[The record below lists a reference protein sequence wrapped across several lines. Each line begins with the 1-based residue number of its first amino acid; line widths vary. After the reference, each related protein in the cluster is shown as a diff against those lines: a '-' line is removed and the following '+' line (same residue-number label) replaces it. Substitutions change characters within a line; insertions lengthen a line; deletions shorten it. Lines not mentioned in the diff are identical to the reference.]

1 MELVYL
7 LSWLGRTKNQYKLA
21 KLKKTVRV
29 FKIEKPKLVTK
40 QVVTKSKSAKEI
52 YAENLRNNP
61 TESEIQFC
69 KLFDKLKLE
78 YTFQKVVCGY
88 IPDFSFPKKRLI
100 EVDGIS
106 HKGREEYDNRKDK
119 VLRKAGYQVLRVAAN
134 RIFWDVDR
142 LTVEIQAFLAG
153 QYVKRRKAKK
163 RFVRIGRDNLQ
174 EQFMQAT
181 HGI

>member
-21 KLKKTVRV
+21 KLKKTVKV
-29 FKIEKPKLVTK
+29 FKLERVKESTK
-40 QVVTKSKSAKEI
+40 QVVTNKSSKQVF
-52 YAENLRNNP
+52 AEKLRENP

-119 VLRKAGYQVLRVAAN
+119 VLRKAGYHVLRVAAN

-153 QYVKRRKAKK
+153 QYVKRKKAKK
-163 RFVRIGRDNLQ
+163 RCVRIGRDNLQ

>member
-1 MELVYL
+1 M
-7 LSWLGRTKNQYKLA
+7 RII
-21 KLKKTVRV
+21 
-29 FKIEKPKLVTK
+29 KIEREKVITK
-40 QVVTKSKSAKEI
+40 QVVSNKSAKEL
-52 YAENLRNNP
+52 YAENLRKNP

-69 KLFDKLKLE
+69 NLFDKLKLE

-100 EVDGIS
+100 EVDGNS

-119 VLRKAGYQVLRVAAN
+119 VLRKAGYHVLRVAAN

-153 QYVKRRKAKK
+153 QYVKRKKKGKK
-163 RFVRIGRDNLQ
+163 RFVRIGRDNLH